1 MRRWRRWA
9 AAARGQPWPRAGGGA
24 KHETHGGRRAF
35 IGPRGMA
42 GRSVRGVRRGR
53 GGPCGPPR
61 CRKPLARFAGG
72 GRGGQLAEADGG
84 DVQDGRGCR
93 GYALRFPPEGR
104 QGHDGF
110 PVFFGKGI
118 DKGIQGRRGCRCVA
132 ANFRSVHVCCGSL
145 FRYATSK
152 AGTVPNMFGVR
163 VRCVMDVL
171 PMGARRRRCK
181 RRHRAGAACC
191 TSAQVRPCM
200 GVGCGWV
207 LVVWGAG
214 GVPRCRRCT

>member
-1 MRRWRRWA
+1 MQA
-9 AAARGQPWPRAGGGA
+9 AAPPWGGGA
-24 KHETHGGRRAF
+24 KHETHGGTVRSLARA
-35 IGPRGMA
+35 GWRTETC
-42 GRSVRGVRRGR
+42 VGVRRGR

-132 ANFRSVHVCCGSL
+132 ANFRSVHVCRGSL
-145 FRYATSK
+145 FRYATRL
-152 AGTVPNMFGVR
+152 AGTVPNMSHVYIQCVVR
-163 VRCVMDVL
+163 ICSEGTRRT
-171 PMGARRRRCK
+171 GANGGTGAVQHVAHVHKPVPARS
-181 RRHRAGAACC
+181 RA
-191 TSAQVRPCM
+191 SAL
-200 GVGCGWV
+200 V
-207 LVVWGAG
+207 LVVRGAG
-214 GVPRCRRCT
+214 GVPRCRRCA